1 MPPLHCN
8 APNLKPLLRHNI
20 FLWDSDAAHPGFPT
34 TTFYETTN
42 WITLAPNSHHML
54 KYLIILLLAFA
65 TRAGAVSILIPMDN
79 TQRNH
84 LKAYG
89 IAYFILDREGDVDW
103 LLNYRGGSFLAE
115 WSSAIETECAVRGVS
130 FEVKSEAEV
139 SAMLRQIASP
149 SVNMNVVRLQ
159 TAPRIA
165 VYSPKN
171 ELILDETDAVMIV
184 LDYAEI
190 PYDIVYDE
198 EVLTGHLSRY
208 DWLHLHHEDFTGQFG
223 RYLRRESARIEA
235 ELQQATARRMGY
247 EKVSAMKLDVARRI
261 KGFCSAG
268 GYLFAMCSG
277 AETFDIALA
286 AEGIDI
292 TESVY
297 DGDGADPQA
306 QQKLDYSKSLAFE
319 NFTLE
324 PAHSRRF
331 SDINTG
337 RADFF
342 DRNSAFFQ
350 LFQFSAKWD
359 VVPSL
364 LTQNHEYAIPEFHGQ
379 TTAFSRYVV
388 KSTALILG
396 ENHHLGNVRYLYG
409 ELGRGHWTYYSGH
422 DPEGTPGRWRE
433 GTDLSQHPHSPGYRL
448 ILNNILFPSARRKK
462 QKT

>member
-1 MPPLHCN
+1 MIRYLSI
-8 APNLKPLLRHNI
+8 LFLLIGIPAR
-20 FLWDSDAAHPGFPT
+20 
-34 TTFYETTN
+34 
-42 WITLAPNSHHML
+42 
-54 KYLIILLLAFA
+54 
-65 TRAGAVSILIPMDN
+65 AVSILIPMDKA
-79 TQRNH
+79 QKDH

-89 IAYFILDREGDVDW
+89 IAYFILQQEANVQW

-115 WSSAIETECAVRGVS
+115 WSAAIETECAVRGIS
-130 FEVKSEAEV
+130 YEIKNDTEVDAILS
-139 SAMLRQIASP
+139 QISSP
-149 SVNMNVVRLQ
+149 AVNMNVVTLER
-159 TAPRIA
+159 APSIA

-171 ELILDETDAVMIV
+171 ELILDETDAVIIV

-190 PYDIVYDE
+190 PYDIIYDE
-198 EVLTGHLSRY
+198 EILRDELARY

-235 ELQQATARRMGY
+235 EIQQATARRWGY
-247 EKVSAMKLDVARRI
+247 SKVSAMKLDVAKKI
-261 KGFCSAG
+261 KAFCASG

-286 AEGIDI
+286 AEGVDI

-297 DGDGADPQA
+297 DGDDVDPAA

-337 RADFF
+337 RVDFF

-359 VVPSL
+359 IIPSL
-364 LTQNHEYAIPEFHGQ
+364 LTQNHEFMIREFHGQ
-379 TTAFSRYVV
+379 TTAFSKYVV
-388 KSTALILG
+388 NSTALILG
-396 ENHHLGNVRYLYG
+396 ENRELGNVRYVYG

-422 DPEGTPGRWRE
+422 DPEGTPGTWRE

-448 ILNNILFPSARRKK
+448 ILNNVLFPSARKKK